1 MMPLS
6 ASFRHTRRLV
16 FAAWVTSLVACGG
29 RCGPDPRQ
37 SRTLPARSLLS
48 RLPPATQIALSL
60 DFARLRA
67 GAIWPALRT
76 ALGDAG
82 RPEDRALVEAFAART
97 GFDPFTQVDRVTVA
111 FPENARDRDT
121 FAVLLEARGL
131 DASRLVAYIRERL
144 SERGDDLVSSRHG
157 PFLVWS
163 SQQPPLLTG
172 AFLSKQEAVI
182 GAGTFPGEIMDR
194 SALPSASSPPPPGL
208 AAPLGELIEALGRD
222 HEIWGAAVVPA
233 TTRAR
238 LGSEPR
244 FHAAASVV
252 RLGLAADLDPGLTA
266 TVLAD
271 LGSEEDAA
279 ALARE
284 AEEAAQRAKAD
295 PKVLLLGLSG
305 FLEHVA
311 IGNSGRRFTLSLR
324 LDPTATRELLSR
336 VATWT
341 AFAAPRPPPPPGFP

>member
-1 MMPLS
+1 MPVS
-6 ASFRHTRRLV
+6 ASRRYAHRLI
-16 FAAWVTSLVACGG
+16 FAAWVTGLVACGG
-29 RCGPDPRQ
+29 RCG
-37 SRTLPARSLLS
+37 RTPPQPPTAPGRSLLAK
-48 RLPPATQIALSL
+48 LPAATQIALSL

-97 GFDPFTQVDRVTVA
+97 GFDPFTHVDRVTVA

-121 FAVLLEARGL
+121 FAVLLKARSL
-131 DASRLVAYIRERL
+131 DASRLIAYIRERL
-144 SERGDDLVSSRHG
+144 AERGDDLVSGKHG

-163 SQQPPLLTG
+163 SKQPPVLEG
-172 AFLSKQEAVI
+172 AFLSKEDAVI

-194 SALPSASSPPPPGL
+194 W
-208 AAPLGELIEALGRD
+208 AAPRAAPAAPAALVAPLTELIEALGLE
-222 HEIWGAAVVPA
+222 HEIWAAAVVPA

-238 LGSEPR
+238 LATEPR
-244 FHAAASVV
+244 FHAAASVA

-271 LGSEEDAA
+271 LGSEEDAR

-284 AEEAAQRAKAD
+284 AQEATQRAKAD
-295 PKVLLLGLSG
+295 PKVLLLGLSS
-305 FLEHVA
+305 FLEHLT
-311 IGNSGRRFTLSLR
+311 IGSSGHRFTLNLR
-324 LDPTATRELLSR
+324 LDPAATRELLGR

-341 AFAAPRPPPPPGFP
+341 AFATPRPSPPPGFP